1 MMAFLKNRWL
11 WLALDV
17 IWLVGLSLYVGAGTD
32 NVPFHGDESSLIYMS
47 RDYHYLVQQR
57 DLDRVLYT
65 ESPENPSEQE
75 LRLLNG
81 TVGKMAMGLAWD
93 LGGYTVEDL
102 NEPWAWGLGWDLN
115 AAMLHVPS
123 DDVLYAARLSSAVL
137 TIISVWAVFAI
148 TLAAFPNHLAAWAA
162 SLIYA
167 TTPALLL
174 NGRRAMME
182 GSLLAFSALTMLAAL
197 LVIREQARDPRPR
210 RGVLLAWTAA
220 WAVAGG
226 FAIAS
231 KHTAVMTVA
240 VTFAIIALEPAI
252 RKRRWEWP
260 NWRRLARWTGAGL
273 LVILTFLALTPAWWS
288 DLVGMPDRVLT
299 MRQNML
305 DAQVE
310 KYGGYETLDDRLT
323 GLFEGMFSAEPQ
335 YYEDRMWDE
344 FPVIQDEIAAYE
356 ATLLDG
362 RGGGPV
368 WGALLLI
375 AFAAGLVALGYRWR
389 AGPAWAVLAWTVVT
403 VLGLLALTP
412 FDWQRYYLPLQAP
425 VAVVAGIGAV
435 RFVWYVL
442 TALLPV
448 TPEA

>member
-1 MMAFLKNRWL
+1 MTLLKNRWV

-17 IWLVGLSLYVGAGTD
+17 LWLVGLSLYVGAGTD
-32 NVPFHGDESSLIYMS
+32 NVPFHGDESTLIYMS

-93 LGGYTVEDL
+93 LAGYTVADL

-115 AAMLHVPS
+115 AAMLHIPS
-123 DDVLYAARLSSAVL
+123 DGVLYAARLSSTIL
-137 TIISVWAVFAI
+137 TIVSVWAVFAI
-148 TLAAFPNHLAAWAA
+148 ALAVIPNHLAAWTA

-167 TTPALLL
+167 TTPAVLL
-174 NGRRAMME
+174 NGRRAMMD
-182 GSLLAFSALTMLAAL
+182 GALLCFLALAAL
-197 LVIREQARDPRPR
+197 AAALIAREQRRDRPRP
-210 RGVLLAWTAA
+210 GALL
-220 WAVAGG
+220 GG
-226 FAIAS
+226 YTLLGIMGGLALAS
-231 KHTAVMTVA
+231 KHNAALGVA
-240 VTFAIIALEPAI
+240 AIFLALALEPWL
-252 RKRRWEWP
+252 RRARIAWP
-260 NWRRLARWTGAGL
+260 HVLRLVWAGML
-273 LVILTFLALTPAWWS
+273 AILTFLALNPAWWS
-288 DLVGMPDRVLT
+288 DLGGMPDRVLT

-310 KYGGYETLDDRLT
+310 KYGGYATFDDRLI

-335 YYEDRMWDE
+335 YYEDPMWGE
-344 FPVIQDEIAAYE
+344 FPVITGEIAAYE

-362 RGGGPV
+362 RAGGPV

-389 AGPAWAVLAWTVVT
+389 EGSAWIVLVWVT
-403 VLGLLALTP
+403 ITALGLLALTP

-425 VAVVAGIGAV
+425 VAILAGIGAV
-435 RFVWYVL
+435 RFVWYTL

-448 TPEA
+448 APHP

>member
-1 MMAFLKNRWL
+1 MTLLKNRWL

-32 NVPFHGDESSLIYMS
+32 NVPFHGDESTLIYMS

-57 DLDRVLYT
+57 DLDRVLYA
-65 ESPENPSEQE
+65 ELPENPSEQD

-93 LGGYTVEDL
+93 LSGYTVEDL
-102 NEPWAWGLGWDLN
+102 NEPWAWGLGWDVN
-115 AAMLHVPS
+115 AALQHIPA
-123 DDVLYAARLSSAVL
+123 DDVLYAARASSAAL
-137 TIISVWAVFAI
+137 TIASVWAVFAI
-148 TLAAFPNHLAAWAA
+148 TLTALPNHLAAWTA

-167 TTPALLL
+167 TTPAVLM
-174 NGRRAMME
+174 NGRRAMMD
-182 GSLLAFSALTMLAAL
+182 GALLCFSALTVLAAL

-210 RGVLLAWTAA
+210 RGVLLAWTAV
-220 WAVAGG
+220 WAIAAG

-231 KHTAVMTVA
+231 KHSAVMTVA
-240 VTFAIIALEPAI
+240 ITFAIIALEPSI

-260 NWRRLARWTGAGL
+260 NARRLARWIGAAL
-273 LVILTFLALTPAWWS
+273 LVIVTFLALNPAWWS
-288 DLVGMPDRVLT
+288 DLGGMPERVLT

-310 KYGGYETLDDRLT
+310 KYGGYETLDDQLV

-335 YYEDRMWDE
+335 YYEDPEWAG

-356 ATLLDG
+356 ATLLEG
-362 RGGGPV
+362 RAGGPV

-375 AFAAGLVALGYRWR
+375 AFAAGLVALGYRLR
-389 AGPAWAVLAWTVVT
+389 HGPAWAVLAWAAITA
-403 VLGLLALTP
+403 LGLLALTP

-425 VAVVAGIGAV
+425 VAVVAGIGVV
-435 RFVWYVL
+435 RFAWYIV

-448 TPEA
+448 SPEA